1 MKQAVNKTTKY
12 SAFLIKGTNHINTTN
27 EHTHIKK
34 TDKPQP
40 SGNITFMSY
49 LKNKTGDNLA
59 LLNQYL
65 QLMSAHMG
73 GMKASYC

>member
-1 MKQAVNKTTKY
+1 M
-12 SAFLIKGTNHINTTN
+12 
-27 EHTHIKK
+27 
-34 TDKPQP
+34 DKPQP

-49 LKNKTGDNLA
+49 LKNKTGDSLA

-65 QLMSAHMG
+65 QLMSARMG